1 MGGILQQTA
10 KSVASLLGAASSGAD
25 PASIRTGFTAL
36 NDQLDI
42 AARDAAALPL
52 EAPARFEAR
61 AARVVGRGCAP
72 LMTALGE
79 RRDPS
84 FESAVARLSATWVG
98 DAYEAF
104 AAGDLRGMERCFRVA
119 EVFLSFDGDPSKPRP
134 EIPG

>member
-10 KSVASLLGAASSGAD
+10 KSVATLLGAASSGAD
-25 PASIRTGFTAL
+25 PASLRTGFAAL

-42 AARDAAALPL
+42 AARDAALLPP

-72 LMTALGE
+72 LLSALGE

-104 AAGDLRGMERCFRVA
+104 AAGDLQTMERCFRVA
-119 EVFLSFDGDPSKPRP
+119 ELFLASDADPLAPRP
-134 EIPG
+134 ELPG

>member
-10 KSVASLLGAASSGAD
+10 RSVASLLGAASSGAD
-25 PASIRTGFTAL
+25 PVSLRTGFVAL

-42 AARDAAALPL
+42 AARDAMVLPL

-61 AARVVGRGCAP
+61 AAQVVGRGCAP
-72 LMTALGE
+72 LLAALGE

-84 FESAVARLSATWVG
+84 FESAVARLSTTWVG

-104 AAGDLRGMERCFRVA
+104 AAGDLQGMERCFRVA
-119 EVFLSFDGDPSKPRP
+119 EIFLASDADPSTRP
-134 EIPG
+134 ELPG

>member
-25 PASIRTGFTAL
+25 PASLRTGFGAL

-42 AARDAAALPL
+42 AARDAEVLPL

-72 LMTALGE
+72 LLTALGE

-84 FESAVARLSATWVG
+84 FESAVARLSTTWVG

-104 AAGDLRGMERCFRVA
+104 ADGDLQGMERCFRVA
-119 EVFLSFDGDPSKPRP
+119 EVFLSFDGDPSAPRP
-134 EIPG
+134 ELPG

>member
-10 KSVASLLGAASSGAD
+10 RSMASLLGAASSGAD
-25 PASIRTGFTAL
+25 PASLRAGFAAL
-36 NDQLDI
+36 NDQLAV
-42 AARDAAALPL
+42 AARDADLLPL

-72 LMTALGE
+72 LLTALGE
-79 RRDPS
+79 RRDPT

-104 AAGDLRGMERCFRVA
+104 AAGDLQGMERCFKVA
-119 EVFLSFDGDPSKPRP
+119 EVFLASDADPSSHRP
-134 EIPG
+134 ELPS